1 MGIKSYNN
9 YIVEEFEEQDFEPIK
24 SFKIHNTLN
33 DSVWD
38 GDKIKPEIKKSLI
51 NVAQDY
57 FDYIEVKADIK
68 DIYFTG
74 SLANYNYSEYS
85 DFDIHLVIDFTD
97 VNDDVELVQ
106 RYLDFAE
113 KLWKEQHDIKI
124 EGYEAEL
131 YCQDINHKMIAT
143 GIYSLMSDEWIRKPS
158 KIDWEPD
165 DELIKKKASKLMSAI
180 DELIETSEDE
190 HIDYHELKDK
200 MKKTW
205 KKVKGMRQA
214 GLDSKEGEYSTENL
228 VFKLLRR
235 NGYIGKYMA
244 LKRKMFDKK
253 YA

>member
-1 MGIKSYNN
+1 MNIESWKSY
-9 YIVEEFEEQDFEPIK
+9 IIKEFKEEDFEPIS
-24 SFKIHNTLN
+24 SFKLHNSLN
-33 DSVWD
+33 DKVWD

-51 NVAQDY
+51 EVAQDY
-57 FDYIEVKADIK
+57 FDYIEVKADVK
-68 DIYFTG
+68 DILFTG

-106 RYLDFAE
+106 KYLDFAE

-124 EGYEAEL
+124 AGYEAEL
-131 YCQDINHKMIAT
+131 YCQNVDHKMIAT
-143 GIYSLMSDEWIRKPS
+143 GIYSLMKDEWVIKPS
-158 KIDWEPD
+158 RIDWEPD
-165 DELIKKKASKLMSAI
+165 EELIKKKAEKVMRDI
-180 DELIETSEDE
+180 DELIEISEDE
-190 HIDYHELKDK
+190 HLEYNELKAK

-205 KKVKGMRQA
+205 KKVKNMRQA
-214 GLDSKEGEYSTENL
+214 GLDSKEGEFSVENL